1 MGVRADVRVEGDGIF
16 ASALQAAFAHATT
29 LPALLQVGLK
39 LPPDALHALVRLR
52 SLDRTA
58 FEELWDRF
66 VAMGAD
72 EDAPAPDGG
81 PSARALLDEALED
94 EADRYEDTWE

>member
-1 MGVRADVRVEGDGIF
+1 M
-16 ASALQAAFAHATT
+16 
-29 LPALLQVGLK
+29 
-39 LPPDALHALVRLR
+39 RLR